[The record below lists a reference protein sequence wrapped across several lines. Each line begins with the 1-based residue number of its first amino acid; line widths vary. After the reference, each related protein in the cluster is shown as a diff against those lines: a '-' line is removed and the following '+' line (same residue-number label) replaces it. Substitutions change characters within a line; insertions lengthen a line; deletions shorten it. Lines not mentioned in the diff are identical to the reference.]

1 MSTYSVLPNLLVIM
15 PSLVTTF
22 LSLLCAM
29 VVQAKLCEAVGN
41 RVTLIYTG
49 CYRITEKKV

>member
-29 VVQAKLCEAVGN
+29 VVQAEAEVIGR
-41 RVTLIYTG
+41 RVTLLYYIKHYMS
-49 CYRITEKKV
+49 EE